1 MFGDAFFKKVENKSG
16 VNKETILSLASKLQ
30 KSNMKDEKVLHE
42 LVQEIS
48 GVAGKEITKE
58 NGRHR
63 NDGNDDNR
71 LFTRGTNYPCGQ
83 P

>member
-1 MFGDAFFKKVENKSG
+1 MH
-16 VNKETILSLASKLQ
+16 TKLIYV
-30 KSNMKDEKVLHE
+30 KL
-42 LVQEIS
+42 I
-48 GVAGKEITKE
+48 KEITKE

-71 LFTRGTNYPCGQ
+71 LFTRGTNYPCGR

>member
-1 MFGDAFFKKVENKSG
+1 MPKIYIKIHKNFIYVK
-16 VNKETILSLASKLQ
+16 LS
-30 KSNMKDEKVLHE
+30 
-42 LVQEIS
+42 
-48 GVAGKEITKE
+48 KEITKE

>member
-1 MFGDAFFKKVENKSG
+1 MH
-16 VNKETILSLASKLQ
+16 TKLIYV
-30 KSNMKDEKVLHE
+30 KL
-42 LVQEIS
+42 I
-48 GVAGKEITKE
+48 KEITKE

>member
-1 MFGDAFFKKVENKSG
+1 MHTKLIYVK
-16 VNKETILSLASKLQ
+16 LS
-30 KSNMKDEKVLHE
+30 
-42 LVQEIS
+42 
-48 GVAGKEITKE
+48 KEITKE
-58 NGRHR
+58 SGRHR

>member
-30 KSNMKDEKVLHE
+30 KSDMKDEKVLHE

-48 GVAGKEITKE
+48 EVAGKEISKE
-58 NGRHR
+58 KEDKIVNTILK
-63 NDGNDDNR
+63 DNVPKDIDKM
-71 LFTRGTNYPCGQ
+71 F
-83 P
+83 